1 VVSESRVTWPTSV
14 LILIFLGLYV
24 LDLGRMY
31 ATDRQMSD
39 AYNHLMPPT
48 QGAGHNNQCRAL
60 KIFYAFV
67 VQKVAVTTAPTVAK
81 ISIFYREHILL
92 AAETAK
98 GC

>member
-1 VVSESRVTWPTSV
+1 
-14 LILIFLGLYV
+14 
-24 LDLGRMY
+24 
-31 ATDRQMSD
+31 
-39 AYNHLMPPT
+39 MPPT
-48 QGAGHNNQCRAL
+48 QGAEHNNQCRAL

-67 VQKVAVTTAPTVAK
+67 VQKVAVTMAPTVAK